1 MRSEDSLE
9 AQPKNSSPIKISAEL
24 KDAGRQSRMSIKKFE
39 EHQLRTEF
47 KSIAIERCKDQV
59 QAFGKCASENGLM
72 VVFRCRDFL
81 KNMNACMEQQN
92 SNEEFQKY
100 KEKHRPDL
108 SDKSA
113 WFEENISHNSTNFS
127 NELDLGLLY

>member
-1 MRSEDSLE
+1 
-9 AQPKNSSPIKISAEL
+9 
-24 KDAGRQSRMSIKKFE
+24 
-39 EHQLRTEF
+39 
-47 KSIAIERCKDQV
+47 
-59 QAFGKCASENGLM
+59 
-72 VVFRCRDFL
+72 
-81 KNMNACMEQQN
+81 MEQQN

>member
-1 MRSEDSLE
+1 MSEDSTRVE
-9 AQPKNSSPIKISAEL
+9 APTNSSSPAKIATEL
-24 KDAGRQSRMSIKKFE
+24 KDAGRQSRLSIKKFE

-59 QAFGKCASENGLM
+59 QAFGKCASDNGLM

-81 KNMNACMEQQN
+81 KRMNACMEQQN

-100 KEKHRPDL
+100 KDKHRPDL
-108 SDKSA
+108 TQKSA
-113 WFEENISHNSTNFS
+113 
-127 NELDLGLLY
+127 